1 MPGFLR
7 QMLSAF
13 PSTRSESTALPT
25 ASVRQSPLLLTFVT
39 RFLYLW
45 ELWKNHG
52 INSST
57 WEVASLGINQ
67 SYGGKRLPHCQCI
80 LDAWPGITGLSPP
93 SAGLSVMIWLLRAHP
108 GPHLGHT
115 WKAHF
120 SEGIIRSYT
129 DGSDCWWRHDHSS
142 YSKR

>member
-1 MPGFLR
+1 MLDFEFMPGFLR

-13 PSTRSESTALPT
+13 PSTRSESTVLPT

-57 WEVASLGINQ
+57 WEVASLGVNQ
-67 SYGGKRLPHCQCI
+67 SYGEGGKTPSLPVH
-80 LDAWPGITGLSPP
+80 A
-93 SAGLSVMIWLLRAHP
+93 
-108 GPHLGHT
+108 
-115 WKAHF
+115 
-120 SEGIIRSYT
+120 
-129 DGSDCWWRHDHSS
+129 
-142 YSKR
+142 

>member
-1 MPGFLR
+1 MLDFEFMPGFLR

-13 PSTRSESTALPT
+13 PSTRSESTVLPT

-57 WEVASLGINQ
+57 WEVASLGVNQ
-67 SYGGKRLPHCQCI
+67 SYGEGGEDSLTASACVMHGLASLACHLPLQ
-80 LDAWPGITGLSPP
+80 
-93 SAGLSVMIWLLRAHP
+93 
-108 GPHLGHT
+108 
-115 WKAHF
+115 
-120 SEGIIRSYT
+120 
-129 DGSDCWWRHDHSS
+129 GSL
-142 YSKR
+142 